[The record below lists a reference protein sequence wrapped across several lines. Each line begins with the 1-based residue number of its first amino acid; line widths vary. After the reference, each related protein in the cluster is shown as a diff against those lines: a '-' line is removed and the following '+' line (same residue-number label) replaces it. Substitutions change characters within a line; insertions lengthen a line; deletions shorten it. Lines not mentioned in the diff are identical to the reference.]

1 MDVEA
6 LFCFLN
12 EVEPS
17 KAAFFLE
24 PTTLNLKPG
33 ESKVLKIMANPTRE
47 GHFEDS
53 LVCCIKE
60 KSRTN
65 CLQTML

>member
-17 KAAFFLE
+17 KAAFFLDPVE
-24 PTTLNLKPG
+24 MTLKPG
-33 ESKVLKIMANPTRE
+33 ETKVK
-47 GHFEDS
+47 
-53 LVCCIKE
+53 K
-60 KSRTN
+60 KSIISNDKSFHDFLGT
-65 CLQTML
+65 

>member
-17 KAAFFLE
+17 KAAFFLDPVE
-24 PTTLNLKPG
+24 MTLKPG
-33 ESKVLKIMANPTRE
+33 ESKVKKKHN
-47 GHFEDS
+47 F
-53 LVCCIKE
+53 K
-60 KSRTN
+60 
-65 CLQTML
+65 

>member
-6 LFCFLN
+6 LFCFIN

-24 PTTLNLKPG
+24 PAEMILKPG
-33 ESKVLKIMANPTRE
+33 ESKVKKLRKFSGEMY
-47 GHFEDS
+47 
-53 LVCCIKE
+53 LYV
-60 KSRTN
+60 
-65 CLQTML
+65 L